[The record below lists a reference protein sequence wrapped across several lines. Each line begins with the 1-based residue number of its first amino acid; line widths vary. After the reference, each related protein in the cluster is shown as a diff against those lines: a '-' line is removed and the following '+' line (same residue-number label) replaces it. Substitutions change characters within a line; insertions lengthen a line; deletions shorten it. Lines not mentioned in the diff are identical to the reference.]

1 MLYPSSV
8 SSFDPLFTLSFRY
21 AWRAL
26 RQIFPL
32 IIIFVAIIS
41 LLTHLP
47 NVPIFIQWLI
57 GIIAIAV
64 AILLLVMAFYRVD
77 AMLREAPQTWRQT
90 WDRTLQCVLRIYLT
104 WLLVAIACFM
114 IFFIGKWLVLFLGI
128 TGAPGGIAM
137 VLLIGIPMIVLLIF
151 FYLTI
156 PLLALYENSVQ
167 TAFYDSAAVARRRF
181 LPLLILYAEIVIM
194 LFISSSH
201 TLHAQWLLNHHLM
214 ELCNLLVFSAILPL
228 VLNQT
233 LLLLH
238 DVKLK
243 QASHSLVS

>member
-1 MLYPSSV
+1 MLYPPAA

-21 AWRAL
+21 AWRTL

-47 NVPIFIQWLI
+47 NAPVFIQWLI
-57 GIIAIAV
+57 GILAIAV
-64 AILLLVMAFYRVD
+64 AILLLVMAFCQID
-77 AMLREAPQTWRQT
+77 AMLREAPQTWRET
-90 WDRTLQCVLRIYLT
+90 WDRTLKSILRIYLT
-104 WLLVAIACFM
+104 WLLLAIVCFV

-137 VLLIGIPMIVLLIF
+137 LLLIGIPMIVLLIF

-167 TAFYDSAAVARRRF
+167 AAFYDSAAVARRRF
-181 LPLLILYAEIVIM
+181 LPLLILYMEIVIM

-243 QASHSLVS
+243 QSSQKT